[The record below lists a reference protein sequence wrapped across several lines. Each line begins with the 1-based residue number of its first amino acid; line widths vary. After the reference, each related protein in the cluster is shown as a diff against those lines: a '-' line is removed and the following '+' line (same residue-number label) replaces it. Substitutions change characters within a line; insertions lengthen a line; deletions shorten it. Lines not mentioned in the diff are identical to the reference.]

1 MKIISYIGYCY
12 IGQIASSVWET
23 KMLTPPFHPAKL
35 EDGPVVG
42 LWISN
47 FTRSYSESTDV

>member
-1 MKIISYIGYCY
+1 MKIINYIGYCY